1 MAVPLLLRVYHESLV
16 LLSANA
22 IYMSEHEQ
30 RICEPSRWWLWKL
43 PRQAGAAP
51 QRPEV
56 LEDFGGMIFTV
67 LSLVLEGRQSLYCP
81 TPTLLLSQA
90 SLSTYLFM
98 CLISL

>member
-1 MAVPLLLRVYHESLV
+1 MAVPLLPRVYHESLV

-67 LSLVLEGRQSLYCP
+67 LVLSLVLEGRQSLIAQPPRCP
-81 TPTLLLSQA
+81 SPRPL
-90 SLSTYLFM
+90 
-98 CLISL
+98 CPLIYSCV

>member
-1 MAVPLLLRVYHESLV
+1 MV

-43 PRQAGAAP
+43 RWQARAAP

-56 LEDFGGMIFTV
+56 LEDFGGMIFTL
-67 LSLVLEGRQSLYCP
+67 LSLFLEGRQSLYCP
-81 TPTLLLSQA
+81 TPTKLLSKA
-90 SLSTYLFM
+90 LLSTYLFM
-98 CLISL
+98 HLISLLETQSCYVS